1 VSEANAKRKAPKTRK
16 PAVRAEATPRAI
28 RQAHRAGE
36 HRRAAALVEA
46 GKGSGTALP
55 FAARRRLHAHLGHR
69 FAEVRVHNGD
79 FAARTAR
86 ELDANAFTVGRDV
99 FFATG
104 RYAPEEPAGYAR
116 LAHEAAHT
124 VQQRS
129 TAGAVSS
136 DRLEAEADRAVLA
149 GGTGGLSAT
158 APMIL
163 CEPTWPRRTTGAE
176 MICEAERILTATRD
190 PRSSDELTR
199 LWSQVGSNF
208 PAEQTAGTIAR
219 RVWTNLFLRHFTEP
233 DPRGGVE
240 SVHPRYFYSK
250 AHGWVDGQ
258 HFFGFIDFAE
268 QHLAAR
274 PNDPDAAF
282 AAATAQGIKIEDDQ
296 QKIRDYVILGAPPA
310 QNPTWRLMQVRPPNT
325 PLFRSP
331 QMVAGAAA
339 YQLAKIAAGALLT
352 GTQRELF
359 ALLDESRRQKFFL
372 DSAKSAWTYEDIVS
386 DQLGTRFFFEHGTR
400 INRMSPAARE
410 PAMLAALT
418 TFFREIGVLDNPA
431 EVDRQARTDGLP
443 LKEAYEAAKTTE
455 ERERRKHPDLFRRP
469 KEAAQ

>member
-1 VSEANAKRKAPKTRK
+1 VACER
-16 PAVRAEATPRAI
+16 I
-28 RQAHRAGE
+28 
-36 HRRAAALVEA
+36 
-46 GKGSGTALP
+46 
-55 FAARRRLHAHLGHR
+55 
-69 FAEVRVHNGD
+69 
-79 FAARTAR
+79 
-86 ELDANAFTVGRDV
+86 
-99 FFATG
+99 
-104 RYAPEEPAGYAR
+104 
-116 LAHEAAHT
+116 
-124 VQQRS
+124 
-129 TAGAVSS
+129 
-136 DRLEAEADRAVLA
+136 EAEADRAVL
-149 GGTGGLSAT
+149 TGSTAGLSAA

-163 CEPTWPRRTTGAE
+163 REPTWPRRTTGAA

-190 PRSSDELTR
+190 PKSSDELTR

-219 RVWTNLFLRHFTEP
+219 RVWTHLFLRHFTEP

-240 SVHPRYFYSK
+240 SSHPRYFYSK
-250 AHGWVDGQ
+250 TYGWVDGQ

-268 QHLAAR
+268 QQLAAR

-331 QMVAGAAA
+331 QMVAGAVA
-339 YQLAKIAAGALLT
+339 YQAAKLAAITLLT

-359 ALLDESRRQKFFL
+359 ALLNERRRLMFFL
-372 DSAKSAWTYEDIVS
+372 DSAKSACTYEDIVS

-410 PAMLAALT
+410 PAMLAALA
-418 TFFREIGVLDNPA
+418 TFFREIGVLDDPA
-431 EVDRQARTDGLP
+431 EVDKQARADGLP
-443 LKEAYEAAKTTE
+443 LKEAYEAPKTTE
-455 ERERRKHPDLFRRP
+455 ARERKKHPDLFTRP